1 MRLIDADALHERIAQ
16 VRNRRKK
23 APDGIDDLFVRGLNF
38 AEGLLFEAPTVDVE
52 RHGKW
57 LNANGDY
64 SEAVCSKCGWRI
76 ETEFGGT
83 GSKIVFN
90 AVKKTLHYCSN
101 CGAKMEEDANNE

>member
-38 AEGLLFEAPTVDVE
+38 AEGMLFEAPTVDE
-52 RHGKW
+52 ESHGKW
-57 LNANGDY
+57 VNVNGDY
-64 SEAVCSKCGWRI
+64 SEAMCSKCGWRI
-76 ETEFGGT
+76 ETAFGDT

-90 AVKKTLHYCSN
+90 AVKKTFRYCSN
-101 CGAKMEEDANNE
+101 CGAKMEEK